1 MKKHT
6 KIVRDYNN
14 LEQYN
19 QFDNFDA
26 SLHYKKEDFFER
38 LCNKVKIVETYLSNI
53 SFYNEFYVIC
63 LKTNSLKANRV
74 YIYVNEE
81 VENSYTVDFI
91 SEWNDKINHKVVRGI
106 KKTIYNISLENLR
119 IVLKS
124 LN

>member
-6 KIVRDYNN
+6 RIIRDYNN

-91 SEWNDKINHKVVRGI
+91 SGVE
-106 KKTIYNISLENLR
+106 
-119 IVLKS
+119 
-124 LN
+124 

>member
-1 MKKHT
+1 M
-6 KIVRDYNN
+6 
-14 LEQYN
+14 
-19 QFDNFDA
+19 
-26 SLHYKKEDFFER
+26 
-38 LCNKVKIVETYLSNI
+38 SNI

-81 VENSYTVDFI
+81 LENSYTVDFI

>member
-1 MKKHT
+1 MEKHI
-6 KIVRDYNN
+6 KIVRDYSN
-14 LEQYN
+14 LEQYK
-19 QFDNFDA
+19 QFDDFDA
-26 SLHYKKEDFFER
+26 SLYYKKEEFFER

-81 VENSYTVDFI
+81 LENSYTVDFI

>member
-1 MKKHT
+1 M
-6 KIVRDYNN
+6 
-14 LEQYN
+14 
-19 QFDNFDA
+19 
-26 SLHYKKEDFFER
+26 
-38 LCNKVKIVETYLSNI
+38 SNI